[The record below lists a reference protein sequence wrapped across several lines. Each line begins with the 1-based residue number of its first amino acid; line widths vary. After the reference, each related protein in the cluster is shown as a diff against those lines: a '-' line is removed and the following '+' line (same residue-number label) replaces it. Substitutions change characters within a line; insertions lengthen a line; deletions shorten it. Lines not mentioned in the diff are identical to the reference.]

1 MLNIIFKIVN
11 FSSMIIYW
19 QILSLYYII
28 STQFFGVKDDYFH
41 FAITSYNIRFTGDT
55 YEKINKTT
63 KVVLMNHASFADFFI
78 DNYILDCKGCYL
90 SRYLVCLVIPL
101 NALYCIITRQA
112 YYFNRNNIKHQI
124 GDIIDT
130 VCNQWEKIAIL
141 YPEGTRNTTKK
152 VIPLKYG
159 AIKQIYLRNLP
170 LQIMN
175 ISNKDK
181 VINEKQLNVNYGVV
195 CNVIITEQIDPSK
208 FETFDAFIEEI
219 TKKWI
224 ENFQ

>member
-1 MLNIIFKIVN
+1 MNRDFDYENNNIA
-11 FSSMIIYW
+11 YDW
-19 QILSLYYII
+19 QYTEVDGGGIKCKNYII
-28 STQFFGVKDDYFH
+28 CETVLPKWW
-41 FAITSYNIRFTGDT
+41 
-55 YEKINKTT
+55 YE
-63 KVVLMNHASFADFFI
+63 
-78 DNYILDCKGCYL
+78 CKGCYL
-90 SRYLVCLVIPL
+90 SRYLVCLIIPL

-112 YYFNRNNIKHQI
+112 YYFNRNNIKNQI
-124 GDIIDT
+124 GDIMDT

-159 AIKQIYLRNLP
+159 AIKQIYLCNLP

-181 VINEKQLNVNYGVV
+181 VINEKQLNVNYGIV

-208 FETFDAFIEEI
+208 FETLDAFIEEI